1 MMMMAN
7 VIKKL
12 SCHNNLAVTFNDA
25 APCCIPVCSE
35 SFTVD
40 KKKQMEPV
48 FEPLLQH
55 YELVDMT
62 DVP

>member
-1 MMMMAN
+1 MMMMMAN

-40 KKKQMEPV
+40 KKIDGASIRT
-48 FEPLLQH
+48 FASTL
-55 YELVDMT
+55 
-62 DVP
+62 